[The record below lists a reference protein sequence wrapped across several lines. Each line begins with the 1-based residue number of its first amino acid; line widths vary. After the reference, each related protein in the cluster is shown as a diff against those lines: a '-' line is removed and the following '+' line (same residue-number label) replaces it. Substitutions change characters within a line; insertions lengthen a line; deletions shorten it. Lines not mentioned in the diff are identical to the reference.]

1 MSSFMD
7 KVQAVENKFMDLE
20 QQISDPSVIARQ
32 DEWQKLTKEH
42 ASLMPI
48 VETFRK
54 YKDITST
61 IDGDKEIIDDPDSD
75 DDLIAMAKEEMNGLT
90 KEQADLE
97 DQLHVLMLPKDPR
110 DDKNVIMEIRAGA
123 GGDEAALFA
132 GDLFRMYMK
141 YIEKQPGWKTSIIS
155 SNAPELGGFKEVVFS
170 VEGSGVYG
178 KLKYESGVHRV
189 QRVPVTEAGG
199 RIHTSTATVAVLPEA
214 EGLRPRDGGALE
226 GKGGGKLTVIAVSAQ
241 GGLFHALQTALSRTN
256 GQFCVI
262 GDHHGGVSAGSGAA
276 LLNAVCGL
284 HGGAGDIRLVEVE
297 GDGIVQIGPEGIGI
311 DAFTVC
317 LVRDPAAALHR
328 AKRKQRKIRL
338 PLCQRQVGAGD
349 PQREAEAEHRGQG
362 TQQGG
367 EPEAAVQA
375 EQAACGGD
383 RAGEPAAQTALE
395 DQNCG
400 RIGAV
405 SAEIQQTG

>member
-97 DQLHVLMLPKDPR
+97 DQMHVLMLPKDPR

-214 EGLRPRDGGALE
+214 EDVEIDLNMDDVRVDYFRA
-226 GKGGGKLTVIAVSAQ
+226 
-241 GGLFHALQTALSRTN
+241 
-256 GQFCVI
+256 
-262 GDHHGGVSAGSGAA
+262 SGAGGQHVNKTSSAVRMTHIPTGMVVECQDERSQLENRAKA
-276 LLNAVCGL
+276 LRVLKARLLDQAQQKADAELTEERRSQVGTGDRSERIRTYNFPQGRVTDHRINLTLYKLDNILN
-284 HGGAGDIRLVEVE
+284 GDIDEF
-297 GDGIVQIGPEGIGI
+297 IQ
-311 DAFTVC
+311 
-317 LVRDPAAALHR
+317 ALAEARR
-328 AKRKQRKIRL
+328 AELMK
-338 PLCQRQVGAGD
+338 
-349 PQREAEAEHRGQG
+349 EAEDE
-362 TQQGG
+362 
-367 EPEAAVQA
+367 
-375 EQAACGGD
+375 
-383 RAGEPAAQTALE
+383 
-395 DQNCG
+395 
-400 RIGAV
+400 
-405 SAEIQQTG
+405 

>member
-1 MSSFMD
+1 MNSFMD

-170 VEGSGVYG
+170 VEGAGVYG

-214 EGLRPRDGGALE
+214 EDVEIDLNMDDVRVDYFRA
-226 GKGGGKLTVIAVSAQ
+226 
-241 GGLFHALQTALSRTN
+241 
-256 GQFCVI
+256 
-262 GDHHGGVSAGSGAA
+262 SGAGGQHVNKTSSAVRMTHIPTGMVVECQDERSQLENRAKA
-276 LLNAVCGL
+276 LRVLKARLLDQAQQKADAELTEERRSQVGTGDRSERIRTYNFPQGRVTDHRINLTLYKLDNILN
-284 HGGAGDIRLVEVE
+284 GDIDEF
-297 GDGIVQIGPEGIGI
+297 IQ
-311 DAFTVC
+311 
-317 LVRDPAAALHR
+317 ALAEASR
-328 AKRKQRKIRL
+328 AELMK
-338 PLCQRQVGAGD
+338 
-349 PQREAEAEHRGQG
+349 EAEDE
-362 TQQGG
+362 
-367 EPEAAVQA
+367 
-375 EQAACGGD
+375 
-383 RAGEPAAQTALE
+383 
-395 DQNCG
+395 
-400 RIGAV
+400 
-405 SAEIQQTG
+405 

>member
-214 EGLRPRDGGALE
+214 EDVEIDLNMDDVRVDYFRASGAGGQHVNKTSSAVRMTHMPTGIVVQCQNERSQLQNKEMCLKYLRAKLFELEQEKQEKLKAEIGGVHQAIE
-226 GKGGGKLTVIAVSAQ
+226 WGSQIRSYV
-241 GGLFHALQTALSRTN
+241 FHPYNLVKDHRTN
-256 GQFCVI
+256 VETGNIQAVMD
-262 GDHHGGVSAGSGAA
+262 GD
-276 LLNAVCGL
+276 L
-284 HGGAGDIRLVEVE
+284 DIFIE
-297 GDGIVQIGPEGIGI
+297 GYLQQEKEKK
-311 DAFTVC
+311 
-317 LVRDPAAALHR
+317 L
-328 AKRKQRKIRL
+328 AKQEL
-338 PLCQRQVGAGD
+338 
-349 PQREAEAEHRGQG
+349 
-362 TQQGG
+362 
-367 EPEAAVQA
+367 
-375 EQAACGGD
+375 
-383 RAGEPAAQTALE
+383 
-395 DQNCG
+395 
-400 RIGAV
+400 
-405 SAEIQQTG
+405 

>member
-54 YKDITST
+54 YKDIIST

-214 EGLRPRDGGALE
+214 EDVEIDLNMDDVRVDYFRA
-226 GKGGGKLTVIAVSAQ
+226 
-241 GGLFHALQTALSRTN
+241 
-256 GQFCVI
+256 
-262 GDHHGGVSAGSGAA
+262 SGAGGQHVNKTSSAVRMTHIPTGMVVECQDERSQLENRAKA
-276 LLNAVCGL
+276 LRVLKARLLDQAQQKADAELTEERRSQVGTGDRSERIRTYNFPQGRVTDHRINLTLYKLDNILN
-284 HGGAGDIRLVEVE
+284 GDIDEF
-297 GDGIVQIGPEGIGI
+297 IQ
-311 DAFTVC
+311 
-317 LVRDPAAALHR
+317 ALAEARR
-328 AKRKQRKIRL
+328 AELMK
-338 PLCQRQVGAGD
+338 
-349 PQREAEAEHRGQG
+349 EAEDE
-362 TQQGG
+362 
-367 EPEAAVQA
+367 
-375 EQAACGGD
+375 
-383 RAGEPAAQTALE
+383 
-395 DQNCG
+395 
-400 RIGAV
+400 
-405 SAEIQQTG
+405 

>member
-214 EGLRPRDGGALE
+214 EDVEIDLNMDDVRVDYFRA
-226 GKGGGKLTVIAVSAQ
+226 
-241 GGLFHALQTALSRTN
+241 
-256 GQFCVI
+256 
-262 GDHHGGVSAGSGAA
+262 SGAGGQHVNKTSSAVRMTHIPTGMVVECQDERSQLENRAKA
-276 LLNAVCGL
+276 LRVLKARFLDQAQQKADAELTEERRSQVGTGDRSERIRTYNFPQGRVTDHRINLTLYKLDNILN
-284 HGGAGDIRLVEVE
+284 GDIDEF
-297 GDGIVQIGPEGIGI
+297 IQ
-311 DAFTVC
+311 
-317 LVRDPAAALHR
+317 ALAEARR
-328 AKRKQRKIRL
+328 AELMK
-338 PLCQRQVGAGD
+338 
-349 PQREAEAEHRGQG
+349 EAEDE
-362 TQQGG
+362 
-367 EPEAAVQA
+367 
-375 EQAACGGD
+375 
-383 RAGEPAAQTALE
+383 
-395 DQNCG
+395 
-400 RIGAV
+400 
-405 SAEIQQTG
+405 

>member
-155 SNAPELGGFKEVVFS
+155 SNAPELGGFKEVIFS
-170 VEGSGVYG
+170 VEGHGVYG

-214 EGLRPRDGGALE
+214 EDGEIDLNMDDVRVDYFRA
-226 GKGGGKLTVIAVSAQ
+226 
-241 GGLFHALQTALSRTN
+241 
-256 GQFCVI
+256 
-262 GDHHGGVSAGSGAA
+262 SGAGGQHVNKTSSAVRMTHIPTGMVVECQDERSQLENRAKA
-276 LLNAVCGL
+276 LRVLKARLLDQAQQKADAELTEERRSQVGTGDRSERIRTYNFPQGRVTDHRINLTLYKLDNILN
-284 HGGAGDIRLVEVE
+284 GDIDEF
-297 GDGIVQIGPEGIGI
+297 IQ
-311 DAFTVC
+311 
-317 LVRDPAAALHR
+317 ALAEASR
-328 AKRKQRKIRL
+328 AELMK
-338 PLCQRQVGAGD
+338 
-349 PQREAEAEHRGQG
+349 EAEDE
-362 TQQGG
+362 
-367 EPEAAVQA
+367 
-375 EQAACGGD
+375 
-383 RAGEPAAQTALE
+383 
-395 DQNCG
+395 
-400 RIGAV
+400 
-405 SAEIQQTG
+405 

>member
-97 DQLHVLMLPKDPR
+97 DQMHVLMLPKDPR

-214 EGLRPRDGGALE
+214 EDVEIDLNMDDVRVDYFRA
-226 GKGGGKLTVIAVSAQ
+226 
-241 GGLFHALQTALSRTN
+241 
-256 GQFCVI
+256 
-262 GDHHGGVSAGSGAA
+262 SGAGGQHVNKTSSAVRMTHIPTGMVVECQDERSQLENRAKA
-276 LLNAVCGL
+276 LRVLKARLLDQAQQKADAELTEERRSQVGTGDRSERIRTYNFPQGRVTDHRINL
-284 HGGAGDIRLVEVE
+284 TLYKLDNILTGDIDEF
-297 GDGIVQIGPEGIGI
+297 IQ
-311 DAFTVC
+311 
-317 LVRDPAAALHR
+317 ALAEARR
-328 AKRKQRKIRL
+328 AELMK
-338 PLCQRQVGAGD
+338 
-349 PQREAEAEHRGQG
+349 EAEDE
-362 TQQGG
+362 
-367 EPEAAVQA
+367 
-375 EQAACGGD
+375 
-383 RAGEPAAQTALE
+383 
-395 DQNCG
+395 
-400 RIGAV
+400 
-405 SAEIQQTG
+405 